1 MTERELMAAKYAGT
15 AFAILYTLPP
25 RDRQL
30 TPKEIAQEAQ
40 KEKNRVAA
48 ALHRQKIA
56 EKNRRYREK
65 MKGAS
70 DMQRANWTI

>member
-1 MTERELMAAKYAGT
+1 MTDRELMAAKYANT

-25 RDRQL
+25 RDREL
-30 TPKEIAQEAQ
+30 TPKEVAQEAQ

>member
-1 MTERELMAAKYAGT
+1 MTDREIMAAKYAGT
-15 AFAILYTLPP
+15 AFEILYTLPP